1 MEEFEAKF
9 LNVDP
14 AEIERKVLAQG
25 GRKVFDRMFHR
36 AVFDY
41 ADLRLD
47 KQASWLRVRDEGDQV
62 TMAFKQRTGT
72 SASDGSS
79 NDGGM
84 LEEEVTVSDF
94 ATACRI
100 LRHIGLEDK
109 FFIENRRVRYEL
121 GDAQLD
127 VDWYP
132 QLEPFLEIEGP
143 SWEAVDM
150 AIVKLGLDPKDKKV
164 FSATQI
170 YAIKGIRDKDY
181 SRITFDEMVKN
192 NCWRPGRDSNPR
204 RPP

>member
-9 LNVDP
+9 LDVNP
-14 AEIERKVLAQG
+14 SEIERKALALG
-25 GRKVFDRMFHR
+25 GRKVFDRMYHR

-41 ADLRLD
+41 PDLRLD
-47 KQASWLRVRDEGDQV
+47 KQAAWVRVRDEGDQV

-72 SASDGSS
+72 GASDGSS

-84 LEEEVTVSDF
+84 VEEEVTVSDF

-100 LRHIGLEDK
+100 LRHIGLTDK
-109 FFIENRRVRYEL
+109 FFIENRRVRYEF
-121 GDAQLD
+121 DDVEVD

-143 SWEAVDM
+143 SWEVVDM
-150 AIVKLGLDPKDKKV
+150 AIAKLGLDPKDKKV

-170 YAIKGIRDKDY
+170 YALKGIRDKDY
-181 SRITFDEMVKN
+181 SRITFDEMV
-192 NCWRPGRDSNPR
+192 RR
-204 RPP
+204 RPA